1 MKKDKSLIIV
11 DRLRGLYEKLGVDY
25 EMMRLILET
34 KLIMDKRRA
43 PTITMNN
50 KNNDEKDNKFGMA
63 LGLYALIGAFMSM
76 LIVLKYN
83 IMLQM
88 ALYFGA
94 FMFLMGSSFIAD
106 FSYVLLDVRDK
117 NLLGI
122 TGVSAKTINAA
133 KITNILIYM
142 TKLSLAFGGVGIVV
156 SLRYGVAFTL
166 IFILEI
172 ILINLFMVLI
182 TAFIY
187 YLVLKFFN
195 GEKLKDIINGV
206 QIFLTIGIMVMYQ
219 MIGRIFDVLEA
230 GGNFSVTKWWQ
241 GLIPSLWFAAP
252 LEIIE
257 SGRVSSTL
265 ITFTVLAIL
274 SPLVSVFIYFK
285 IAKRFEDYIQ
295 KLNNNTYKGK
305 DKIPFSFKIGNL
317 ICRNNTEKSFF
328 NFTINII
335 KSERNFKLK
344 TYPNLAMA
352 VVFPFIF
359 LANSSRNYEG
369 FTEWKNAMAN
379 SNEFFTLY
387 MCIFMLSPVILM
399 IKYSD
404 QFKAAWIY
412 KAVPIED
419 MASVFKGAFKG
430 IFYKMVMPVY
440 TLLAL
445 IYLWIFN
452 LRVIPQLIA
461 IFLVIIILNIIT
473 LKAMD
478 KHLPFSV
485 SFKDGDKMDDLGIT
499 LVVFILS
506 LILGGIHYFINKM
519 PYGVY
524 IFIVLELILIG
535 ILWKIISNGKY
546 HKIQ

>member
-50 KNNDEKDNKFGMA
+50 KDNEEKENKFGMA
-63 LGLYALIGAFMSM
+63 LGLYALMGAFMSFI
-76 LIVLKYN
+76 IVFKYN

-88 ALYFGA
+88 TLYFGF

-122 TGVSAKTINAA
+122 TGVSTKTINAA

-142 TKLSLAFGGVGIVV
+142 TKLSLAYGGFGIVV
-156 SLRYGVAFTL
+156 SLRYGVVFTL

-182 TAFIY
+182 TAFVY

-219 MIGRIFDVLEA
+219 MVGRIFDVLEV

-241 GLIPSLWFAAP
+241 CLVPSLWFAAP

-257 SGRVSSTL
+257 SGRVNSTL

-305 DKIPFSFKIGNL
+305 DKIPFSFRVGNI
-317 ICRNNTEKSFF
+317 ICRSNTEKSFF
-328 NFTINII
+328 NFTVNII
-335 KSERNFKLK
+335 KSERNFKLR

-352 VVFPFIF
+352 LIIPFIF
-359 LANSSRNYEG
+359 LANTFDKYGS
-369 FTEWKNAMAN
+369 FTEWKAGMAHSN
-379 SNEFFTLY
+379 SFFTLY
-387 MCIFMLSPVILM
+387 IGIFVLAPVILM

-412 KAVPIED
+412 KAVPIDD
-419 MASVFKGAFKG
+419 MASIFKGAYKG
-430 IFYKMVMPVY
+430 VFYKMVLPVY
-440 TLLAL
+440 ILLSF
-445 IYLWIFN
+445 IFLWIFT
-452 LRVIPQLIA
+452 LRILPQIIA
-461 IFLVIIILNIIT
+461 IFLVIVILSLIA

-485 SFKDGDKMDDLGIT
+485 SFKDGGKMDDLGVTI
-499 LVVFILS
+499 LISILS
-506 LILGGIHYFINKM
+506 GILGGIHYFINKM

-524 IFIVLELILIG
+524 IFIALELILIW
-535 ILWKIISNGKY
+535 ILWTIISKGKY
-546 HKIQ
+546 YKIQ

>member
-50 KNNDEKDNKFGMA
+50 KDNEEKENKFGMA
-63 LGLYALIGAFMSM
+63 LGLYALMGAFMSFI
-76 LIVLKYN
+76 IVFKYN

-88 ALYFGA
+88 TLYFGF

-122 TGVSAKTINAA
+122 TGVSTKTINAA

-142 TKLSLAFGGVGIVV
+142 TKLSLAYGGFGIVV
-156 SLRYGVAFTL
+156 SLRYGVVFTL

-182 TAFIY
+182 TAFVY

-219 MIGRIFDVLEA
+219 MVGRIFDVLEV

-241 GLIPSLWFAAP
+241 CLVPSLWFAAP

-257 SGRVSSTL
+257 NGRVNSTL
-265 ITFTVLAIL
+265 TTFIILAIL

-305 DKIPFSFKIGNL
+305 DKIPFSFRVGNI
-317 ICRNNTEKSFF
+317 ICRSNTEKSFF
-328 NFTINII
+328 NFTVNII
-335 KSERNFKLK
+335 KSERNFKLR

-352 VVFPFIF
+352 LIIPFIF
-359 LANSSRNYEG
+359 LANTFDKYGS
-369 FTEWKNAMAN
+369 FTEWKAGMAHSN
-379 SNEFFTLY
+379 SFFTLY
-387 MCIFMLSPVILM
+387 IGIFVLAPVILM

-412 KAVPIED
+412 KAVPIDD
-419 MASVFKGAFKG
+419 MASIFKGAYKG
-430 IFYKMVMPVY
+430 VFYKMVLPVY
-440 TLLAL
+440 ILLSF
-445 IYLWIFN
+445 IFLWIFT
-452 LRVIPQLIA
+452 LRILPQIIA
-461 IFLVIIILNIIT
+461 IFLVIVILSLIA

-485 SFKDGDKMDDLGIT
+485 SFKDGGKMDDLGVTI
-499 LVVFILS
+499 LISILS
-506 LILGGIHYFINKM
+506 GILGGIHYFINKM

-524 IFIVLELILIG
+524 IFIALELILIW
-535 ILWKIISNGKY
+535 ILWTIISKGKY
-546 HKIQ
+546 YKIQ

>member
-50 KNNDEKDNKFGMA
+50 KDNEEKENKFGMA
-63 LGLYALIGAFMSM
+63 LGLYALMGAFMSFI
-76 LIVLKYN
+76 IVFKYN

-88 ALYFGA
+88 TLYFGF

-122 TGVSAKTINAA
+122 TGVSTKTINAA

-142 TKLSLAFGGVGIVV
+142 TKLSLAYGGFGIVV
-156 SLRYGVAFTL
+156 SLRYGVVFTL

-182 TAFIY
+182 TAFVY

-219 MIGRIFDVLEA
+219 MVGRIFDVLEV

-241 GLIPSLWFAAP
+241 CLVPSLWFAAP

-257 SGRVSSTL
+257 SGRVNSTL

-305 DKIPFSFKIGNL
+305 DKIPFSFRVGNI
-317 ICRNNTEKSFF
+317 ICRSNTEKSFF
-328 NFTINII
+328 NFTVNII
-335 KSERNFKLK
+335 KSERNFKLR

-352 VVFPFIF
+352 LIIPFIF
-359 LANSSRNYEG
+359 LANTFDKYGS
-369 FTEWKNAMAN
+369 FTEWKAGMAHSN
-379 SNEFFTLY
+379 SFFTLY
-387 MCIFMLSPVILM
+387 IGIFVLAPVILM

-412 KAVPIED
+412 KAVPIDD
-419 MASVFKGAFKG
+419 MASIFKGAYKG
-430 IFYKMVMPVY
+430 VFYKMVLPVY
-440 TLLAL
+440 ILLSF
-445 IYLWIFN
+445 IFLWIFT
-452 LRVIPQLIA
+452 LRILPQIIA
-461 IFLVIIILNIIT
+461 IFLVIVILSLIA

-485 SFKDGDKMDDLGIT
+485 SFKDGGKMDDLGVTI
-499 LVVFILS
+499 LISILS
-506 LILGGIHYFINKM
+506 GILGGIHYFINKM

-524 IFIVLELILIG
+524 IFIALELILIW
-535 ILWKIISNGKY
+535 ILWKIISKGKY
-546 HKIQ
+546 YKIQ

>member
-50 KNNDEKDNKFGMA
+50 KDNEEKENKFGMV
-63 LGLYALIGAFMSM
+63 LGLYALMGAFMSFI
-76 LIVLKYN
+76 IVFKYN

-88 ALYFGA
+88 TLYFGF

-122 TGVSAKTINAA
+122 TGVSTKTINAA

-142 TKLSLAFGGVGIVV
+142 TKLSLAYGGFGIVV
-156 SLRYGVAFTL
+156 SLRYGVVFTL

-182 TAFIY
+182 TAFVY

-219 MIGRIFDVLEA
+219 MIGRIFDVLEV

-241 GLIPSLWFAAP
+241 CLVPSLWFAAP

-257 SGRVSSTL
+257 SGILNSTL

-305 DKIPFSFKIGNL
+305 DKIPFSFRVGNI
-317 ICRNNTEKSFF
+317 ICRSNTEKSFF
-328 NFTINII
+328 NFTVNII
-335 KSERNFKLK
+335 KSERNFKLR

-352 VVFPFIF
+352 LIIPFIF
-359 LANSSRNYEG
+359 LANTFDKYGS
-369 FTEWKNAMAN
+369 FTEWKAGMAHSN
-379 SNEFFTLY
+379 SFFTLY
-387 MCIFMLSPVILM
+387 IGIFVLAPVILM

-412 KAVPIED
+412 KAVPIDD
-419 MASVFKGAFKG
+419 MASIFKGAYKG
-430 IFYKMVMPVY
+430 VFYKMVLPVY
-440 TLLAL
+440 ILLSF
-445 IYLWIFN
+445 IFLWIFT
-452 LRVIPQLIA
+452 LRILPQIIA
-461 IFLVIIILNIIT
+461 IFLVIVILSLIA

-485 SFKDGDKMDDLGIT
+485 SFKDGGKMDDLGVTI
-499 LVVFILS
+499 LISILS
-506 LILGGIHYFINKM
+506 GILGGIHYFINKM

-524 IFIVLELILIG
+524 IFIALELILIW
-535 ILWKIISNGKY
+535 ILWTIISKGKY